1 MHIIKTIA
9 SIILSLSS
17 SLFFAL
23 EPITPEKVL
32 TNLQIENVHSR
43 QNYFLHKNM
52 DYTFPIW
59 KDKNRLYSS
68 HYLKSRDHYLSI
80 NDAIHRV
87 LSDGFPIQYKL
98 EELYRAKLKVHVQI
112 ASVTPSIRF
121 SFGEGVG
128 GLGIDKIFSSLFGF
142 LLPANWMKI
151 TNQKRVYKLSKYMMM
166 ITVLNEILDTKI
178 EYIKQHQ
185 LIHEFEII
193 NFYFIH
199 LQIFAKYFS
208 HESRGLY
215 TLMGKFSVDGT
226 DMATQRGK
234 TKLGFDRLAKLMA
247 LDKLDADPSVAKF
260 NITDIDNFP
269 WEVAEPEKS
278 DLLFNKKE
286 LFTSEVV
293 KRSIELKAAKE
304 LYKISKLN
312 IGITA
317 FGSMFSTN
325 EMGSSQDAQFSFNFG
340 YDSLPKILISNSL
353 KKTAKID
360 LRKEYINMLDAA
372 RRSFDLYTNSLG
384 GYTEAKRGLCLN
396 RKAFIKN
403 LQHLIDTK
411 SEPDSLFVLSLN
423 QLIASELKL
432 NNALHGSL
440 IARAHI
446 DRFLLTDED
455 NFLAHLPE
463 QGKIIKIFNHFKV
476 LQEKKAKN
484 NKLLQDSLVSVRKT
498 HELKSILYSQALP
511 QEIVKKA
518 VADNIANLIFK
529 KITFR
534 KSKKF
539 YTLLYSYIQKNQISL
554 SFQEKQ
560 FLLKHLHK

>member
-1 MHIIKTIA
+1 
-9 SIILSLSS
+9 
-17 SLFFAL
+17 
-23 EPITPEKVL
+23 
-32 TNLQIENVHSR
+32 
-43 QNYFLHKNM
+43 
-52 DYTFPIW
+52 
-59 KDKNRLYSS
+59 
-68 HYLKSRDHYLSI
+68 
-80 NDAIHRV
+80 
-87 LSDGFPIQYKL
+87 
-98 EELYRAKLKVHVQI
+98 
-112 ASVTPSIRF
+112 
-121 SFGEGVG
+121 
-128 GLGIDKIFSSLFGF
+128 
-142 LLPANWMKI
+142 
-151 TNQKRVYKLSKYMMM
+151 MM

-199 LQIFAKYFS
+199 LQMFAKYFS

-403 LQHLIDTK
+403 LRHLIETR

-423 QLIASELKL
+423 QLIESELKL

-463 QGKIIKIFNHFKV
+463 QGKIIKIFNQFKV
-476 LQEKKAKN
+476 LQDRKEKT

-498 HELKSILYSQALP
+498 HKLKSILESKTIP
-511 QEIVKKA
+511 PETIKKA

-560 FLLKHLHK
+560 FLLKHLHN